1 MRHLTLRV
9 AWHDGAWNGAVCAS
23 PRENA
28 FCLAL
33 DRIRLERDDYR
44 ETELA
49 GREFAD
55 LSAGDMPPCR
65 AESGAF
71 MNANAWTRIIQH
83 PYQEITKAAS
93 THGHLRP
100 TPVEVPPYTTFAI
113 PFAWMQRRAQDDI
126 AEHLPDRLPEDQ
138 EPPFNSAWVFGRR
151 RQEALLRHFFSQVED
166 KRSLVFFYTK
176 EGQPISDEISRLI
189 VGVGRVKKL
198 GAPLEYES
206 VGSTALPPVWER
218 MVHHSIRPDGID
230 GFLLPYHVY
239 LEKTGDP
246 EEDARRRELLREIAV
261 TPEPSHQRVFSY
273 FSEHASADVALSTL
287 VRCLDAVRKI
297 RDHGI
302 AEGPWD
308 AREEWLNE
316 QIARTWIERGAFPGV
331 GSVLE
336 ALGLRL
342 GTALALE
349 LIGTGTIASDDD
361 PWPVLDPLLRGDAA
375 PPRPEYAADL
385 ESVRGTWAKLTP
397 DRRALVELLSRFALM
412 PEQAKRWF
420 DLARRNAATL
430 AVVPDGEILS
440 NPYRIAECDLGD
452 RSSPGVSVGVID
464 RGLFPDDT
472 IVAKCPVP
480 ERSRVGSTTDRRR
493 VRAVTVAVLRRAG
506 DEGDSLLSGVEVLER
521 MERLDLARPCIVP
534 LDWFAG
540 NEDFLKGVVRGLD
553 VETPADGGGSVIVPA
568 LQLEAYAD
576 TEGRLARSLLK
587 RAAKA
592 VPSSGAV
599 WHDLLID
606 AITASGVTVDPGN
619 PRHTDA
625 LQEQADA
632 LEHITTR
639 RLGVLVGR
647 AGTGKTSVLGALVRS
662 EQIAKEGV
670 LLLAPTGKARVRLQ
684 RSTGREASTIAQ
696 FLYRLGRY
704 DGARQ
709 RPLFK
714 GDATHRKEKTV
725 VIDECSMLTMDDLHA
740 VMLALDL
747 GHVERLI
754 LVGDPNQL
762 PPIGVGRPFADL
774 IGVLDEPTNDAERD
788 AADALA
794 RLTVEVR
801 TALGGPSDAL
811 RLAAWFTN
819 EPQPKDADRVLSDL
833 ELGASFNDLQI
844 LTWRTPEELRLRI
857 AEQLKVQ
864 LGLAA
869 PDDVAG
875 FDKALGFTEDGFVPF
890 DDHDG
895 VERFQLLSPVR
906 MHAHGVHDLN
916 RWFQQR
922 FRPRGTGSRVLGGE
936 RIGFKDKVI
945 QLRNET
951 RTGWGKELGER
962 EEYLANGEIGTVAN
976 GGKKGWF
983 DVAFAGRPGL
993 RFGYRG
999 SSFGE
1004 DGGPLELA
1012 YALTVHKAQG
1022 SDFGIVFLVVPK
1034 TRLLSRELL
1043 YTGLTR
1049 AKEKLVLLLEGD
1061 DASGLY
1067 SWTQP
1072 ERSET
1077 ARRNTNLFR
1086 GALREKR
1093 DDTPYAEHLIHR
1105 LTDGRLVRS
1114 KSELAI
1120 AIELQRLGMWNQCYY
1135 ERVLERSGDR
1145 PGRLRPDFT
1154 FIDAAGDEI
1163 VWEHLG
1169 MLGKSSYRA
1178 SWEWKLQWYA
1188 DNGFELGTNLFT
1200 TEDSPEGGLDQNA
1213 ITEVA
1218 QRIADEL

>member
-9 AWHDGAWNGAVCAS
+9 AWHDNAWNGAVCAD
-23 PRENA
+23 PRENS

-33 DRIRLERDDYR
+33 DRIRLERDDDH
-44 ETELA
+44 EQAIA
-49 GREFAD
+49 GRLFAD
-55 LSAGDMPPCR
+55 LESPDLPPCR

-71 MNANAWTRIIQH
+71 MSTKAWTRVIRH
-83 PYQEITKAAS
+83 PYQEIAKAAT

-100 TPVEVPPYTTFAI
+100 TPVDVAPFSTFAI
-113 PFAWMQRRAQDDI
+113 PFSWMQRRAQDEI
-126 AEHLPDRLPEDQ
+126 AERLPDRLPEDQ
-138 EPPFNSAWVFGRR
+138 EPPFNTAWVFGRR
-151 RQEALLRHFFSQVED
+151 RQTALLRQFFSHVKADQ
-166 KRSLVFFYTK
+166 SLVFFYTK
-176 EGQPISDEISRLI
+176 EGQPISDEISRLV
-189 VGVGRVKKL
+189 VGVGQITKL
-198 GAPLEYES
+198 APPFEYES
-206 VGSTALPPVWER
+206 EGSAALPPVWER
-218 MVHHSIRPDGID
+218 LVHHSIRPDGVD
-230 GFLLPYHVY
+230 GFLLPYHDY
-239 LEKTGDP
+239 LEPTGNAD
-246 EEDARRRELLREIAV
+246 EDARRRDLLKEIAV
-261 TPEPSHQRVFSY
+261 TPEPSHMRVFSY

-297 RDHGI
+297 RIHGI
-302 AEGPWD
+302 AEGPWE
-308 AREEWLNE
+308 AREEWLNA

-349 LIGTGTIASDDD
+349 LIATGAIATDED
-361 PWPVLDPLLRGDAA
+361 PWPVLDPLLRGDAP
-375 PPRPEYAADL
+375 PPRSEYAADL
-385 ESVRGTWAKLTP
+385 ASVRGTWAKLTP
-397 DRRALVELLSRFALM
+397 ERRALVELLSRFALT
-412 PEQAKRWF
+412 PDQAKRWF
-420 DLARRNAATL
+420 DVARRNAATL
-430 AVVPDGEILS
+430 AVVSDREILD
-440 NPYRIAECDLGD
+440 NPYRIAETDLGD
-452 RSSPGVSVGVID
+452 RSSPGVSVGVVD

-472 IVAKCPVP
+472 IAAKCPVP
-480 ERSRVGSTTDRRR
+480 ERSRVDSALDRRR
-493 VRAVTVAVLRRAG
+493 VRAVTVAVLRHAG
-506 DEGDSLLSGVEVLER
+506 DEGDSLLSGVEALER
-521 MERLDLARPCIVP
+521 MERLDLARPCVVP
-534 LDWFAG
+534 LDWFPG
-540 NEDFLKGVVRGLD
+540 NEDFLKGVVHGLD
-553 VETPADGGGSVIVPA
+553 VETPAEAGGSVVVQA
-568 LQLEAYAD
+568 LQLEAYAK
-576 TEGRLARSLLK
+576 TEVRLARSLLK
-587 RAAKA
+587 RAAKS
-592 VPSSGAV
+592 VPSTEAA
-599 WHDLLID
+599 WEDLLIE
-606 AITASGVTVDPGN
+606 AITESGVTVDSEN

-625 LQEQADA
+625 LQEQAEA

-647 AGTGKTSVLGALVRS
+647 AGTGKTSVLGALVRCNK
-662 EQIAKEGV
+662 IAQDGV

-709 RPLFK
+709 RPRFT
-714 GDATHRKEKTV
+714 GDATYRKEKTV

-774 IGVLDEPTNDAERD
+774 IGVLDEPTNELERD
-788 AADALA
+788 AAHALA

-833 ELGASFNDLQI
+833 ELSATFNDLEI
-844 LTWRTPEELRLRI
+844 VTWRTPEELRLRI
-857 AEQLKVQ
+857 AEQLKLQ
-864 LGLAA
+864 LGLSA
-869 PDDVAG
+869 PDDIAG
-875 FDKALGFTEDGFVPF
+875 FDKALGLTDDGFVPF

-895 VERFQLLSPVR
+895 VEHFQLLSPVR

-922 FRPRGTGSRVLGGE
+922 FRPRVGGSRVLGGE

-945 QLRNET
+945 QLSNQS

-1022 SDFGIVFLVVPK
+1022 SDFGVVFLVLPK
-1034 TRLLSRELL
+1034 TRMLSRELL

-1049 AKEKLVLLLEGD
+1049 AKEKLVLFLEGE

-1077 ARRNTNLFR
+1077 ARRNTSLFR
-1086 GALREKR
+1086 GAVRETR

-1120 AIELQRLGMWNQCYY
+1120 AIELQRLGMWNQCQY
-1135 ERVLERSGDR
+1135 ERVLERAGDR

-1178 SWEWKLQWYA
+1178 SWEWKLKWYT
-1188 DNGFELGTNLFT
+1188 DNGFEIGKNLFT
-1200 TEDSPEGGLDQNA
+1200 TEDTLDGGLDQSA

-1218 QRIADEL
+1218 QRIGEEL